1 MERYQLKAFVTV
13 ADQEPLIRTLIPAGP
28 AGIGL
33 SIMAET
39 KPASQRPPTVEA

>member
-1 MERYQLKAFVTV
+1 MERYQLKAVVTV
-13 ADQEPLIRTLIPAGP
+13 ADRQPLIRTLVA